1 MSAQKTSASRT
12 KPVSAV
18 GAFIGFTGFS
28 VLAGLLV
35 TIGVTPAIAVA
46 GVTTTSTIGV
56 FESLPEYI
64 EIGKLPQRNEVLAY
78 QGGQPVHLATV
89 YDQNRQE
96 LKYNDMSDQLKHA
109 AIDGEDK
116 RFWEHGGVDM
126 TSLVRA
132 GVGSLAGGLGE
143 SGGGSTLTMQLVRN
157 IKMQQALELPTQE
170 ERDKAYDD
178 AVKQTIPRKLEEMK
192 LAIGLAKKYSK
203 AQILTAYLN
212 IAYFGD
218 QTYGVQA
225 AAQRYYNKS
234 ATDLTPAEAASILA
248 IVQSPNT
255 RNLSKPENYEANVGR
270 RDVILKSMYAEKDLT
285 KAQLDEALAAKP
297 ADYVHLTDPTQGCRA
312 AAGNGSQFFCDYAVQ
327 VVKEMSQLGSTQK
340 QRDAA
345 WRNGGY
351 TIQTSL
357 SLDLNSAQKDLINA
371 YAPNT
376 EARFNFGGTIDS
388 VEADTGRIVTMV
400 QNKNYNQLAAC
411 GSENADPN
419 ACAPATDT
427 GINFNVDSKYGGGE
441 GFQTGSTFKAFTLLN
456 WLQNGH
462 GLNETVS
469 GTPRGFTSYRV
480 CGSTSGI
487 SPIYQ
492 PKNDSPGEGGNM
504 SVESATYRS
513 VNVAFVNM
521 AQKLDYCEIRK
532 TAESLGV
539 HLAKP
544 RAPLAGYGDDMS
556 GKSTSEIE
564 LNPSAVLGTNYIAPL
579 TMAAAYAGI
588 ANNGTFCRPIAID
601 NIIDSDGKSLGGQ
614 QKDCTQAI
622 DPTVAKTAIYAM
634 KKTMTI
640 GTAGGARTP
649 DGYDEFG
656 KTGTTDD
663 ADQIWLV
670 GSSTKVATATW
681 LGNIQG
687 RADGSKQSL
696 RQVVG
701 PQGLYSVS
709 RTSLWRQAQSIV
721 NTQYP
726 GGQFEAPSPSDI
738 RGNSI
743 TVPNVAG
750 QSAEQARAT
759 LTGAGFTY
767 VDGGTQPGGGAPGSV
782 LSTSPGA
789 GSALSKNSS
798 VTVYTSDGSQS
809 TIPEVTGKTVGS
821 ARSTLSDAG
830 FGNVDVSDDYEKGNG
845 KNACRVAGVEP
856 GAGTNASK
864 DTGVTVKLY
873 GNKNG
878 KAPRNCR

>member
-126 TSLVRA
+126 TSLLRA

-170 ERDKAYDD
+170 ARDKAYDD
-178 AVKQTIPRKLEEMK
+178 AVRQTIPRKLEEMK

-248 IVQSPNT
+248 IVQSPNK

-297 ADYVHLTDPTQGCRA
+297 ADYVHLTDPTQGCKA
-312 AAGNGSQFFCDYAVQ
+312 SAGNGTQYFCDYAVQ

-357 SLDLNSAQKDLINA
+357 NLDLSSAQKDLINA

-376 EARFNFGGTIDS
+376 EARFKLGGVIDS
-388 VEADTGRIVTMV
+388 VETDTGRILTMA
-400 QNKNYNQLAAC
+400 QNKNYNQLTSCTAE
-411 GSENADPN
+411 GADPN
-419 ACAPATDT
+419 ACAPSTDS
-427 GINFNVDSKYGGGE
+427 GINLSVDQRYGGGE
-441 GFQTGSTFKAFTLLN
+441 GFQTGSTFKPFTLLN

-462 GLNETVS
+462 GLNEIVN
-469 GTPRGFTSYRV
+469 GTPRTYTSYPL
-480 CGSTSGI
+480 CGAPSGTN
-487 SPIYQ
+487 YT
-492 PKNDSPGEGGNM
+492 PKNDSLGEGGNM
-504 SVESATYRS
+504 TVENATYRS
-513 VNVAFVNM
+513 VNVAYVNM
-521 AQKLDYCEIRK
+521 AQKLDYCDIRK
-532 TAESLGV
+532 TAEAFGIHKGS
-539 HLAKP
+539 P
-544 RAPLAGYGDDMS
+544 RAPNAAFGDDMS
-556 GKSTSEIE
+556 SKSTSEIE
-564 LNPSAVLGTNYIAPL
+564 LYAGAVLGDNYISPL

-601 NIIDSDGKSLGGQ
+601 NITDADGKSLGGQ
-614 QKDCTQAI
+614 QKDCTQAV
-622 DPTVAKTAIYAM
+622 DPTVAKTAIYAL
-634 KKTMTI
+634 KKVLTI
-640 GTAGGARTP
+640 GTAGGGRTP

-656 KTGTTDD
+656 KTGTTNE
-663 ADQIWLV
+663 ADQIWLI

-681 LGNIQG
+681 LGNIEG
-687 RADGSKQSL
+687 KQSL
-696 RQVVG
+696 RHVAG
-701 PQGLYSVS
+701 PQGLYSLS

-721 NTQYP
+721 NAQYP

-759 LTGAGFTY
+759 LTSAGFTY

-782 LSTSPGA
+782 LSTSPGV

-830 FGNVDVSDDYEKGNG
+830 FGNVNISDEYEKGNG

>member
-18 GAFIGFTGFS
+18 GAFIGFVGFS

-64 EIGKLPQRNEVLAY
+64 EIGELPQRNEVLAY
-78 QGGQPVHLATV
+78 QNGQPVHLATV

-96 LKYNDMSDQLKHA
+96 LKFDQISDQLKNA

-116 RFWEHGGVDM
+116 RFYDHGGVDM

-157 IKMQQALELPTQE
+157 IKMQQALELPTLE
-170 ERDKAYDD
+170 EQQKAYKD
-178 AVKQTIPRKLEEMK
+178 AVEQTIPRKLEEMK

-203 AQILTAYLN
+203 KEILTGYLN

-225 AAQRYYNKS
+225 AAQHYFNKN
-234 ATDLTPAEAASILA
+234 ATDLTPQEAASILA

-255 RNLSKPENYEANVGR
+255 RNLSDPKYYDANVAR
-270 RDVILKSMYAEKDLT
+270 RDVILKSMYAQKHLT
-285 KAQLDEALAAKP
+285 KEQFDTAIASKP
-297 ADYVHLTDPTQGCRA
+297 ADYVHLTAPTQGCKA
-312 AAGNGSQFFCDYAVQ
+312 SAGFGSQFFCDYAVQ
-327 VVKEMSQLGSTQK
+327 VVKELPQLGSTDK
-340 QRDAA
+340 ERKAA

-351 TIQTSL
+351 TVQTT
-357 SLDLNSAQKDLINA
+357 LDVGLNNQQKDLIDS

-376 EARFNFGGTIDS
+376 EARFKLGGTIDS
-388 VEADTGRIVTMV
+388 VEADTGRVITMV
-400 QNKNYNQLAAC
+400 QNKNYNQLVGC
-411 GSENADPN
+411 DVQGADPN
-419 ACAPATDT
+419 ACAPSTDS

-441 GFQTGSTFKAFTLLN
+441 GFQTGSTFKVFTLLN

-469 GTPRGFTSYRV
+469 GTTRAFTSYEV
-480 CGSTSGI
+480 CGSRSGI
-487 SPIYQ
+487 SPVYT
-492 PKNDSPGEGGNM
+492 PKNDSAGEGGNM

-521 AQKLDYCEIRK
+521 AQKLDYCDIRK
-532 TAESLGV
+532 TADSLGI
-539 HLAKP
+539 HLANP
-544 RAPLAGYGDDMS
+544 RPSEQGYGDDMS
-556 GKSTSEIE
+556 KKTTTDIM

-588 ANNGTFCRPIAID
+588 ANNGTFCRPIVID
-601 NIIDSDGKSLGGQ
+601 NVTNAEGKALGGQ
-614 QKDCTQAI
+614 QKECTQAI
-622 DPTVAKTAIYAM
+622 DPSVAQTAIYAM
-634 KKTMTI
+634 KKVLTV
-640 GTAGGARTP
+640 GTAGGGRTP

-656 KTGTTDD
+656 KTGTTDE

-670 GSSTKVATATW
+670 GSTSKIATATW
-681 LGNIQG
+681 LGNIEG
-687 RADGSKQSL
+687 KQSL
-696 RQVVG
+696 RKVAG
-701 PQGLYSVS
+701 PHGLYSLS

-721 NTQYP
+721 NTQYAGAP
-726 GGQFEAPSPSDI
+726 FQAPSSSSI

-743 TVPNVAG
+743 TVPDVAG
-750 QSAEQARAT
+750 KTTDEARAT
-759 LTGAGFTY
+759 LSGAGFTY
-767 VDGGTQPGGGAPGSV
+767 VDGGTQPGAGTAGTV
-782 LSTSPGA
+782 LSTSPA
-789 GSALSKNSS
+789 SGSALSKGSS
-798 VTVYTSDGSQS
+798 VTVYTTDGSQS
-809 TIPEVTGKTVGS
+809 TVPEVAGKSVGD
-821 ARSTLSDAG
+821 ARSALNGAG
-830 FGNVDVSDDYEKGNG
+830 YGNVSVSDQYQPGDG
-845 KNACRVAGVEP
+845 KNQCKVAAVDP
-856 GAGTNASK
+856 GAGTAASK
-864 DTGVTVKLY
+864 DTTINLTLF
-873 GNKNG
+873 GNKDG
-878 KAPRNCR
+878 KAPKDCK

>member
-64 EIGKLPQRNEVLAY
+64 ELGDLPQRNEVLAY

-96 LKYNDMSDQLKHA
+96 LKFDQISDQLKNA

-116 RFWEHGGVDM
+116 RFYDHGGVDM

-170 ERDKAYDD
+170 ERDKAYNE
-178 AVKQTIPRKLEEMK
+178 AVKQTISRKLEEMK
-192 LAIGLAKKYSK
+192 LAIGLAKRYSHQ
-203 AQILTAYLN
+203 QILTGYLN

-225 AAQRYYNKS
+225 AAQHYYNKS

-248 IVQSPNT
+248 IVQSPNS
-255 RNLSKPENYEANVGR
+255 RNLSDPKFYDANVAR
-270 RDVILKSMYAEKDLT
+270 RDVILKSMYAQKHLT
-285 KAQLDEALAAKP
+285 REQLDEALASKP
-297 ADYVHLTDPTQGCRA
+297 ADYVHLTAPNQGCKA

-327 VVKEMSQLGSTQK
+327 VVREMSQLGSTQK

-351 TIQTSL
+351 TIQTTL

-400 QNKNYNQLAAC
+400 QNKNYNQLISC
-411 GSENADPN
+411 GKQGADPN

-427 GINFNVDSKYGGGE
+427 GINFNVDSQYGGGE

-492 PKNDSPGEGGNM
+492 PKNDSAGEGGNM
-504 SVESATYRS
+504 TVESATYRS

-521 AQKLDYCEIRK
+521 AQKLDYCDIRK

-544 RAPLAGYGDDMS
+544 RTPLAGYGDDMS
-556 GKSTSEIE
+556 KPTTNEIE

-601 NIIDSDGKSLGGQ
+601 NITNADGKSLGGQ
-614 QKDCTQAI
+614 PKDCTQAI

-649 DGYDEFG
+649 DGFDEFG

-670 GSSTKVATATW
+670 GSSTKIATATW
-681 LGNIQG
+681 LGNIEG
-687 RADGSKQSL
+687 RADGTKQSL
-696 RQVVG
+696 RRVAG
-701 PQGLYSVS
+701 PQGLYSLS

-721 NTQYP
+721 NSQYP
-726 GGQFEAPSPSDI
+726 GGQFEAPTPSAI

-743 TVPNVAG
+743 TLPNVVG
-750 QSAEQARAT
+750 QSGDQARTT
-759 LTGAGFTY
+759 LAGAGFTY

-789 GSALSKNSS
+789 GSALSKGSS
-798 VTVYTSDGSQS
+798 VTVYTSDGSQA
-809 TIPEVTGKTVGS
+809 TVPDVGGKSVGG
-821 ARSTLSDAG
+821 ARSTLSNAG
-830 FGNVDVSDDYEKGNG
+830 FGNVGVSEQFAKGDG
-845 KNACRVAGVEP
+845 KNECRVASSDP
-856 GAGTNASK
+856 GPGTNASK
-864 DTGVTVKLY
+864 DTGITLQLF
-873 GNKNG
+873 GNKDG
-878 KAPRNCR
+878 KPGKGCK